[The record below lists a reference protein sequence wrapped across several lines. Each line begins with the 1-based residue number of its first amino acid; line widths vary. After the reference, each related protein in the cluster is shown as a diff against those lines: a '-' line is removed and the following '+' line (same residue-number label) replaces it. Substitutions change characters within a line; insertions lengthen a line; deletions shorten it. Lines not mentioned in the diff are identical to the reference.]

1 MTLYSLI
8 SKELLQRPTAML
20 TSLLAVTL
28 GVTAMVAIQNITVF
42 SERKIAGDMESL
54 GANVLVLPPAAT
66 LQDYY
71 AADMHGQT
79 MPEEYVTRLALA
91 RLPGV
96 QNLAPK
102 LSVEASVDSIPVT
115 VTGIL
120 PRSEFQAK
128 SSWQGLNLT
137 TSVGS
142 DRGCCPTAPSIG
154 AADAND
160 PNSLLTTRSI
170 QELGDQDLILGS
182 DIAAQLGSR
191 VGDDLNLW
199 GSDFR
204 VLTVLPSTGTIDDG
218 RIFAHLHSVQ
228 RLSKSGPVVNVI
240 EIMACCDDAA
250 GSLISDLSTELPE
263 TKIVTIA
270 QVVAT
275 QIAVNGLM
283 SSLSWVFLSILLLV
297 GGASIASVMY
307 ANVTE
312 RRKEIGTLMALGA
325 DRWLVIR
332 LFLGK
337 AILLGLAGGLGGYV
351 IGTALA
357 FFLGPRLL
365 GVHVEPMLGLCG
377 IGIATATIV
386 ALAASYLPARRAAGL
401 DPCLVFNDA
410 RKKTYAFTKD
420 GVWLN

>member
-1 MTLYSLI
+1 MTLRSLI
-8 SKELLQRPTAML
+8 WKELWQRPTPML

-28 GVTAMVAIQNITVF
+28 GVTALVAIQNITVF

-54 GANVLVLPPAAT
+54 GANVLVLPPSIT

-102 LSVEASVDSIPVT
+102 LCVEASVDTIPVT
-115 VTGIL
+115 LTGIL

-128 SSWQGLNLT
+128 SAWQGLGLITNVT
-137 TSVGS
+137 NGVGS
-142 DRGCCPTAPSIG
+142 ERGCCPTATSLNT
-154 AADAND
+154 DDD
-160 PNSLLTTRSI
+160 PNSLATTRSI
-170 QELGDQDLILGS
+170 QDLGDHELIIGADLAS
-182 DIAAQLGSR
+182 QLGADI
-191 VGDDLNLW
+191 GDTLTLLGDE
-199 GSDFR
+199 FK
-204 VLTVLPSTGTIDDG
+204 VLSVLPSTGTIDDG
-218 RIFAHLHSVQ
+218 RVFAHLHTVQ
-228 RLSKSGPVVNVI
+228 QLSESGPVVNVI
-240 EIMACCDDAA
+240 EIMACCEDAA
-250 GSLISDLSTELPE
+250 GSLITDLSSELPE
-263 TKIVTIA
+263 TRIVTIA
-270 QVVAT
+270 QVVET

-283 SSLSWVFLSILLLV
+283 SRLSWVFFSILLLV

-325 DRWLVIR
+325 SRRFVTR

-337 AILLGLAGGLGGYV
+337 A
-351 IGTALA
+351 T
-357 FFLGPRLL
+357 LL
-365 GVHVEPMLGLCG
+365 GVAGGTGGFVVGTIAASILGPQLLGVSVQPMPGLLA
-377 IGIATATIV
+377 IGIVTATLV
-386 ALAASYLPARRAAGL
+386 AVVASFLPARRAAGL

-410 RKKTYAFTKD
+410 
-420 GVWLN
+420 